1 MSTAKSLDLLGLPQ
15 ELAPFEGQIQT
26 RVTRSIRIYEN
37 NDFTSGKQVV
47 YYTAEI
53 GPEVTSLFGA
63 YPFNLAAGY
72 IYHGAFSPMGQRP
85 EGYVLFKPSTWV
97 RHEAPSGLAG
107 QNVYYVQSKVTFAH
121 TMQGAVM
128 DFEFEPYETTWQGKA
143 EDMKDPMIRA
153 AYYARVIT
161 KGADGKPRVSWTS
174 RNVITPKRRL
184 RRAEVLRLMN
194 MTIDDL
200 MFATR
205 WSYHIAKVSP
215 QTHITSIA
223 MDIEVL
229 PDSQYKSVVYV
240 NGQDVLDFDY
250 RALTNSFGKKYE
262 GFMWMWRL
270 HNGPRIGG
278 TTDNVYGSTLNIP
291 LAPDVDSTITVEPG
305 VSNVYDTIEKT
316 LVYNPNLQEQATL
329 LCYMEFLPANGKN
342 EGTGKTYNLETGEE
356 RLF

>member
-184 RRAEVLRLMN
+184 RR
-194 MTIDDL
+194 
-200 MFATR
+200 
-205 WSYHIAKVSP
+205 
-215 QTHITSIA
+215 
-223 MDIEVL
+223 
-229 PDSQYKSVVYV
+229 YKSVVYV